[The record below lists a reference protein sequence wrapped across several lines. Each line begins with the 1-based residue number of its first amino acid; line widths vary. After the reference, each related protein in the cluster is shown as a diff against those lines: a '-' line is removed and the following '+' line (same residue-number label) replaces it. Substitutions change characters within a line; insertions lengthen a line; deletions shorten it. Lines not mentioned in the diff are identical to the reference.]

1 MRKFWQKIIAADERI
16 SAGLRIRDKNS
27 PAFRISAVLAHSGDS
42 WLWCGVLFILWLF
55 AEGERQRILAW
66 WGGTLALTAVFVFLL
81 KRLIARARPEGEWG
95 GVYRRSDPYSFPSGH
110 AVRAGLIVVLAFHTF
125 HHPLIL
131 AGICIWAVLMTLS
144 RVSSGVHYL
153 LDVCAG
159 FLLGLLIG
167 QLWMLAQPWF
177 FRTFAVL
184 FDRSLWFK

>member
-1 MRKFWQKIIAADERI
+1 MRNFLQKIIAADERI
-16 SAGLRIRDKNS
+16 SAGLRIRDQNS
-27 PAFRISAVLAHSGDS
+27 LLFQLSAIFAHSGDS
-42 WLWCGVLFILWLF
+42 WLWCGALFVLWLF

-66 WGGTLALTAVFVFLL
+66 WGGTIALTAVFVFFL
-81 KRLIARARPEGEWG
+81 KRVIARSRPKGEWG

-110 AVRAGLIVVLAFHTF
+110 AVRAGLIVVLAFNTF
-125 HHPLIL
+125 HHPLLL
-131 AGICIWAVLMTLS
+131 AGICLWAVLMTLS

-153 LDVCAG
+153 LDVWAG
-159 FLLGLLIG
+159 FLLGLIIG